1 MLAGQFAL
9 VTAALFTG
17 AAVYINVA
25 EQPAR
30 LGLDDRALLAEW
42 KPAYQRGFAMQ
53 APLAIIGFLLGIIA
67 ASAEM
72 DWRWLAGAL
81 LLFANWPFTLI
92 AILPTHKL
100 LLEIK
105 PLRSAKPRTDRKMGQ
120 IARGAQPAR
129 GGFDGVFSLGFAVIA
144 NYVNGPP
151 ECHGLR
157 PSRQGDFD
165 RHVIR
170 GLVLA
175 APLLIDRHVSQLVR
189 RPRREQ

>member
-1 MLAGQFAL
+1 MVVLAGQFAL

-92 AILPTHKL
+92 AILPTNKL

-105 PLRSAKPRTDRKMGQ
+105 PLNVGQQSRELIIKWGRLHAVRSLL
-120 IARGAQPAR
+120 GAAATAL
-129 GGFDGVFSLGFAVIA
+129 FLWASL
-144 NYVNGPP
+144 
-151 ECHGLR
+151 
-157 PSRQGDFD
+157 S
-165 RHVIR
+165 
-170 GLVLA
+170 
-175 APLLIDRHVSQLVR
+175 
-189 RPRREQ
+189 